1 MGIVYAGT
9 DTWKVSASDL
19 TFLFDECRRCFW
31 LKLVGGLPRPR
42 APFPK
47 VFSLLDAQTKR
58 FFAGKRTG
66 EIADILPPGRLVHG
80 ERAVRS
86 GRLMLPGHQRPV
98 LLAGRFD
105 AAFRFDDGTFGI
117 VDFKTAVPR
126 DEHLALYG
134 RQLHAYALAAEN
146 PAPGSLLLRPVTQ
159 LGLLCVE
166 PTRMVRHR
174 GGVAYGGHP
183 HWVEIPR
190 EDGAFLGFLDEVLS
204 VLERKTPPL
213 PKADCRFCEYLTA
226 GALTLLADHVP
237 SSN

>member
-1 MGIVYAGT
+1 MGMLYAGG

-58 FFAGKRTG
+58 FFLGKRTQ
-66 EIADILPPGRLVHG
+66 EISEALPPGQVSHG

-86 GRLMLPGHQRPV
+86 GFFTLPGFRRP
-98 LLAGRFD
+98 LLMGGRID
-105 AAFRFDDGTFGI
+105 AAFTFEDGTFGV
-117 VDFKTAVPR
+117 VDFKTTVPR
-126 DEHLALYG
+126 TDHVRLYG

-146 PAPGSLLLRPVTQ
+146 PAPGSLHLQPISQ

-166 PTRMVRHR
+166 PTAMVSHR
-174 GGVAYGGHP
+174 GGVAYRGEP
-183 HWVEIPR
+183 HWVSVPR
-190 EDGAFLGFLDEVLS
+190 DDRTFLKFLREVLS
-204 VLERKTPPL
+204 VLERPSLPL
-213 PKADCRFCEYLTA
+213 PSPTCGFCDYLTT
-226 GALTLLADHVP
+226 GALTLLANDI
-237 SSN
+237 SGTN

>member
-1 MGIVYAGT
+1 MGIVYAGG

-58 FFAGKRTG
+58 FFERKRTQQISG
-66 EIADILPPGRLVHG
+66 LLPPGRVIQG

-86 GRLMLPGHQRPV
+86 TLLALPGHRRP
-98 LLAGRFD
+98 LLIGGRFD
-105 AAFRFDDGTFGI
+105 TALRFDDGTFGI
-117 VDFKTAVPR
+117 LDFKTTTPR
-126 DEHLALYG
+126 TDHIDLYG

-146 PAPGSLLLRPVTQ
+146 SAPGALHLQPVTR

-166 PTRMVRHR
+166 PTAMVRHR
-174 GGVAYGGHP
+174 GGVAYRGEP
-183 HWVEIPR
+183 HWVEVPR
-190 EDGAFLGFLDEVLS
+190 VDRDFLRFLREVLS
-204 VLERKTPPL
+204 LLERPTPPL
-213 PKADCRFCEYLTA
+213 PSPNCAFCDYLTT
-226 GALTLLADHVP
+226 GALTLVANNVMGT
-237 SSN
+237 N